1 MKNCCQNVC
10 QCKRS
15 PCKQDGGEGYRRQR
29 TWQKHGQYFIYI
41 FMVASDVA
49 SSFVHSVPQTL
60 ELVE

>member
-1 MKNCCQNVC
+1 MSANASDHPANKMVVKVIVDKGLGKNMV
-10 QCKRS
+10 S
-15 PCKQDGGEGYRRQR
+15 TLY
-29 TWQKHGQYFIYI
+29 IYI